1 VKAIALDYSARELV
15 ERDVPEPS
23 LTGYRDVLF
32 RVREVGVCG
41 TDRDLAAFRLEFPPP
56 GCDYLVLGHECV
68 GEVLKSSGDDFAPGD
83 VVVPIVRRPCPLP
96 CQWCATG
103 RRDMCSSGQYRERGI
118 VGAHGYFTEV
128 AVDSAADL
136 VRIPSELVGVAVFVE
151 PLSVVEK
158 AIGNGLRL
166 HPGAPESALVIGAG
180 TVGLLAGMALHA
192 RGLDVTVLSLEPST
206 SDRARLVEE
215 AGVAYRNDV
224 EGSSFDIV
232 IEAAGPAEA
241 ALAGLRALAPGGVLV
256 VLGVN
261 DAVGIPMLQ
270 LILKNQVVVGSVN
283 AAESDFRTAVDD
295 LRRFPRGVLR
305 RMISRERWSTHR
317 STLLGPLRE
326 APKVVHVVD

>member
-1 VKAIALDYSARELV
+1 VKAVVLDYSPRELV

-23 LTGYRDVLF
+23 LTGNGDVLF

-41 TDRDLAAFRLEFPPP
+41 TDRDLAAFRLEFPAP
-56 GCDYLVLGHECV
+56 GCNYLVLGHECV
-68 GEVLKSSGDDFAPGD
+68 GEVLKSSANDFAPGD
-83 VVVPIVRRPCPLP
+83 IVVPIVRRPCPLP
-96 CQWCATG
+96 CRWCASG
-103 RRDMCSSGQYRERGI
+103 RRDMCSSGKYSERGI
-118 VGAHGYFTEV
+118 VGAHGYFTEL

-136 VRIPSELVGVAVFVE
+136 VLIPSELVDVAVFVE

-180 TVGLLAGMALHA
+180 TVGLLAAMALRV
-192 RGLDVTVLSLEPST
+192 RGLAVTVLSLEPST
-206 SDRARLVEE
+206 SERALLVEE
-215 AGVAYRNDV
+215 AGVAYRIDV
-224 EGSSFDIV
+224 EGSSFDLV
-232 IEAAGPAEA
+232 IEAAGPAGA

-261 DAVGIPMLQ
+261 DAVAIPMLH

-283 AAESDFRTAVDD
+283 AAVSDFETAVDD
-295 LRRFPRGVLR
+295 LRRFPAGVLR
-305 RMISRERWSTHR
+305 RMISRERWSAHR